1 MEFLTDSLQWFVDF
15 FADDTGIGFFDRLQA
30 YAFLAWVQIQKFAIQ
45 NAWNVAKV
53 VIETLDITTAL
64 ESAFSSLD
72 PAISDFIS
80 VLRVPDFINLIVQAH
95 VTKAVL
101 GFTRG

>member
-1 MEFLTDSLQWFVDF
+1 MEFLTESMQWFTDF
-15 FADDTGIGFFDRLQA
+15 FADETGIGFYDRLQA

-45 NAWNVAKV
+45 NAWNVAKAV
-53 VIETLDITTAL
+53 LDILDITSAI
-64 ESAFSSLD
+64 ESAFSGLD
-72 PAISDFIS
+72 SSIADFIN

-101 GFTRG
+101 QFLR

>member
-1 MEFLTDSLQWFVDF
+1 MEFLTDAMQWFTDF
-15 FADDTGIGFFDRLQA
+15 FSNETGVGFFDRLQA

-45 NAWNVAKV
+45 NAWNVAKA
-53 VIETLDITTAL
+53 VIETLDISATL

-72 PAISDFIS
+72 STIAEFIT
-80 VLRVPDFINLIVQAH
+80 VLRVPDFINLVAQAH

-101 GFTRG
+101 SFMRS

>member
-1 MEFLTDSLQWFVDF
+1 MEFLTESLQWFVDF

-45 NAWNVAKV
+45 NAWNVAKA
-53 VIETLDITTAL
+53 VIETLDISSAL
-64 ESAFSSLD
+64 ESAFTGLD
-72 PAISDFIS
+72 STVAQFITI
-80 VLRVPDFINLIVQAH
+80 LKVPEFINLIVQAH

-101 GFTRG
+101 GFMRS